1 MFKFENL
8 EIWKLSL
15 DYVDLV
21 YKLTERLP
29 KTEEYNLKSQIIRA
43 ATSVSLNIAEGS
55 MGQTNSEQSRFL
67 GMALRSL
74 IETVACQFLIK
85 RRQFPNMANT
95 FLSKAYKDSQIL
107 TKKIQ
112 AMRNAIL
119 PEKTWVREND
129 ANYFTSDEA

>member
-43 ATSVSLNIAEGS
+43 ATSVSLNIAEES
-55 MGQTNSEQSRFL
+55 MGQTNFL
-67 GMALRSL
+67 
-74 IETVACQFLIK
+74 TVTISWHGFAVTY
-85 RRQFPNMANT
+85 RDSG
-95 FLSKAYKDSQIL
+95 LSIID
-107 TKKIQ
+107 
-112 AMRNAIL
+112 
-119 PEKTWVREND
+119 
-129 ANYFTSDEA
+129 

>member
-43 ATSVSLNIAEGS
+43 ATSVSLNIAEES
-55 MGQTNSEQSRFL
+55 MGQTNF
-67 GMALRSL
+67 
-74 IETVACQFLIK
+74 
-85 RRQFPNMANT
+85 
-95 FLSKAYKDSQIL
+95 
-107 TKKIQ
+107 
-112 AMRNAIL
+112 
-119 PEKTWVREND
+119 
-129 ANYFTSDEA
+129 